1 MAADI
6 LQFREI
12 AQSMTPRVNLGSQSI
27 KNSGNLVL
35 QQNEISQTNS
45 LNEIKDLTADNNR
58 ILRNVANTMLQS
70 LVLDKDN
77 IRRQREQQAELNKEM
92 AKMSKGGFIGPMMPG
107 GGSGG
112 SAGGDGEG
120 GGLGAAGTLGL
131 LGLLKS
137 LRGFKLG
144 KGIEGF
150 FGNKGINVM
159 KRTAVA
165 GKSGFGAGAKYFG
178 KNVLK
183 NTLKWVQ
190 VKLVYYLLYLLCHL

>member
-107 GGSGG
+107 GGGKGG
-112 SAGGDGEG
+112 AGGGDD
-120 GGLGAAGTLGL
+120 GGLGTLGTATLAAGGTLGL
-131 LGLLKS
+131 SGLIKS
-137 LRGFKLG
+137 LRGFRLG
-144 KGIEGF
+144 KGIE
-150 FGNKGINVM
+150 
-159 KRTAVA
+159 
-165 GKSGFGAGAKYFG
+165 
-178 KNVLK
+178 
-183 NTLKWVQ
+183 
-190 VKLVYYLLYLLCHL
+190 